1 MEKGQAIV
9 KTIIVESFANV
20 DFSKLFMPVIV
31 VYENPKDYPG
41 RFVARL
47 FDLDKPT
54 RVAVV
59 KETLDEVRKAIPRSM
74 VSIVRSKFDDPAIFE
89 IWI

>member
-1 MEKGQAIV
+1 METSKIIAKTVIV
-9 KTIIVESFANV
+9 DNFANV
-20 DFSKLFMPVIV
+20 DFRKLFMPVIV

-47 FDLDKPT
+47 FDLDKTT

>member
-31 VYENPKDYPG
+31 VYENPKDYPR